1 MFMISKHFEFSNY
14 CFKKFD
20 GRIIYSMIVK
30 LIQECE
36 ELSDDERM
44 KITQVKGAVTTI
56 DLKFLTIHF
65 LDLNIDNFSLEISFA
80 TFDNKFWS
88 LTISMFNFD

>member
-1 MFMISKHFEFSNY
+1 M
-14 CFKKFD
+14 
-20 GRIIYSMIVK
+20 IYSMIVK

-65 LDLNIDNFSLEISFA
+65 LDLNIDNFSYFEISFA
-80 TFDNKFWS
+80 TFENKFWS